1 MTIMQAISEGNT
13 DKPSFDA
20 ERIKQDFPIF
30 ENNPGLVFLDSAASA
45 QKPSSVIDAVADY
58 YRSDYANVHR
68 GLYTLSARSTE
79 LFEQSREA
87 ARRFLNAAHSEEIV
101 FVRGATEAINL
112 VAYGWAQKHLGPG
125 DEVLITELEHHANI
139 VPWQL
144 AREQA
149 GFTIRVAPIGEDGGI
164 DLGAFGNLLSS
175 KTKLVALTQLANATG
190 AVTPVVKLTSMAR
203 AVGAKILVD
212 GCQAAPR
219 IPVDVQQLDCDFFV
233 FSAHKTY
240 GPTGVGVLYGK
251 QDVLDAMTPWQGG
264 GDMIDVVTFQSS
276 SFQKPPYRFEAGTPN
291 IAGAVGLIA
300 AIEYLETL
308 GMENINVH
316 EKALTAY
323 AVDQLSALKGLRLIN
338 AGSEQ
343 FGIVSFVVD
352 NISPYDLSTVLN
364 QQNVAVRAG
373 HHCAQPLIEKLGLSS
388 TTRASIGVYNNESDI
403 IDLCKAIENAQ
414 SLFA

>member
-1 MTIMQAISEGNT
+1 
-13 DKPSFDA
+13 
-20 ERIKQDFPIF
+20 
-30 ENNPGLVFLDSAASA
+30 
-45 QKPSSVIDAVADY
+45 
-58 YRSDYANVHR
+58 
-68 GLYTLSARSTE
+68 
-79 LFEQSREA
+79 
-87 ARRFLNAAHSEEIV
+87 
-101 FVRGATEAINL
+101 
-112 VAYGWAQKHLGPG
+112 
-125 DEVLITELEHHANI
+125 
-139 VPWQL
+139 
-144 AREQA
+144 
-149 GFTIRVAPIGEDGGI
+149 
-164 DLGAFGNLLSS
+164 
-175 KTKLVALTQLANATG
+175 
-190 AVTPVVKLTSMAR
+190 
-203 AVGAKILVD
+203 
-212 GCQAAPR
+212 
-219 IPVDVQQLDCDFFV
+219 
-233 FSAHKTY
+233 
-240 GPTGVGVLYGK
+240 
-251 QDVLDAMTPWQGG
+251 
-264 GDMIDVVTFQSS
+264 MIDVVTFQSS